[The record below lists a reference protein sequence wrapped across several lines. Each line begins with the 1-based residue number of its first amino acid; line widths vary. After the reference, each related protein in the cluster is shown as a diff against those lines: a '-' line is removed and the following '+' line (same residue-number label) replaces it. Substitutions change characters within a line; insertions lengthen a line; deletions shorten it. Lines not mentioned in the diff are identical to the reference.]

1 MLLLLTYTDS
11 WKLSE
16 FHDIFK
22 VLRYPKESLT
32 IEGERADHLNFDLFN
47 WVFSM
52 STIDF
57 ALDDGCF
64 SELKR
69 VLVDDHVIVA
79 AFVLQNG

>member
-1 MLLLLTYTDS
+1 MLLLFTLTDP

-32 IEGERADHLNFDLFN
+32 IEDERAYHLDFDLFN
-47 WVFSM
+47 RVFSM
-52 STIDF
+52 SIIDF

-64 SELKR
+64 SKLKCI
-69 VLVDDHVIVA
+69 LVYDHVIVA